1 MAETKTI
8 NLNVETNID
17 ELSVKINDINQKL
30 YKLYAAEKDD
40 ADATLKLIAEKKKL
54 QNQLND
60 LNKAVTNNTTNL
72 RNQKVGF
79 DGLGNSVNQ
88 ISRELPA
95 FTNSLNTGFMAI
107 SNNLPIL
114 FDEINKVK
122 QANVELAAS
131 GKPTVSVFKTL
142 TSAIFSWGTA
152 LSLGVTLLT
161 VYGGKIVE
169 YFTKDNEQRKTNV
182 DLIKKQNDAVAK
194 ESSEFVQLIGALK
207 ETNKNTEDRRR
218 LINQINEQYGTTLK
232 NISDEKLFQEQLNAE
247 LKTYIEYQT
256 QKFKYQEYEK
266 AIQTNLA
273 KQSQIRRELKKEQDL
288 LNITEANYNK
298 IMATGGDYMGLATK
312 QYENQKDVVNKL
324 KQELKDAEERL
335 SNYNKAS
342 LNSLNTIDKLT
353 NGGTKYGKQLDEQ
366 KDKIEEIKDLQNE
379 IYDEEIKR
387 IEDKNQRE
395 QTQAI
400 VNAQKRIKEIQ
411 DSNATEK
418 QKAELIKLI
427 NENLISDLEKL
438 DAEYYEK
445 DVEAKK
451 KANQLKI
458 DAENEYLLKIENL
471 QEENYL
477 ASLTQK
483 DRDIQLVNDK
493 YFALEQAAKG
503 NAEQE
508 KIIAEAK
515 QRELDK
521 IDKDATDKQNE
532 RRKRQIEI
540 FAQLTVNGINS
551 IASFYEEYSK
561 NDTKRQRNAF
571 KIRKAASLAQATID
585 GTKAVLSTYADT
597 PGGPIIKGIAAS
609 LAGAFAGLQI
619 ATIARTQFDGGNNN
633 LETPTPPNNI
643 SQSVTP
649 QFNVVGGNQT
659 SQLLQG
665 LSMQPLKAYVVAS
678 DITTAQMLEQ
688 KAIKTSVL

>member
-1 MAETKTI
+1 MAEVKTI
-8 NLNVETNID
+8 ILNVETNID
-17 ELSVKINDINQKL
+17 GLGIKINEINQKL
-30 YKLYAAEKDD
+30 DNLYTAEKKDT
-40 ADATLKLIAEKKKL
+40 DATSKLIAEKKKL
-54 QNQLND
+54 QQQLND
-60 LNKAVTNNTTNL
+60 LNKVVQTNSNSLKNNTT
-72 RNQKVGF
+72 GF
-79 DGLGNSVNQ
+79 NGLGNSINQ

-95 FTNSLNTGFMAI
+95 FTMNLNTGFMAI
-107 SNNLPIL
+107 SNNLPML

-122 QANVELAAS
+122 QANVELAAT
-131 GKPTVSVFKTL
+131 GQPTVSVFKSL
-142 TSAIFSWGTA
+142 AGAIFSWGTA

-169 YFTKDNEQRKTNV
+169 YFTKDNEQRKKNNE
-182 DLIKKQNDAVAK
+182 LISESSKFIAK
-194 ESSEFVQLIGALK
+194 ESTEYIGLV
-207 ETNKNTEDRRR
+207 TSLKNTNQGSKERKD
-218 LINQINEQYGTTLK
+218 LIEKINSQYSTTLK
-232 NISDEKLFQEQLNAE
+232 NIDDERLFQDQLNNSIKDY
-247 LKTYIEYQT
+247 LIYQRA
-256 QKFKYQEYEK
+256 KF
-266 AIQTNLA
+266 
-273 KQSQIRRELKKEQDL
+273 ELKKNEEK
-288 LNITEANYNK
+288 ITSILQRQSEVQNKLAGAEINLQRIQSEGAGSGRFAGGYENYNETLK
-298 IMATGGDYMGLATK
+298 EAQK
-312 QYENQKDVVNKL
+312 QVQRYTYSNN
-324 KQELKDAEERL
+324 EL
-335 SNYNKAS
+335 N
-342 LNSLNTIDKLT
+342 
-353 NGGTKYGKQLDEQ
+353 KQLEQ
-366 KDKIEEIKDLQNE
+366 LGFTQLQLIEQTEGKYIPVKDKEKKKIEEIRDLQNE

-477 ASLTQK
+477 ASLNKK

-515 QRELDK
+515 
-521 IDKDATDKQNE
+521 E
-532 RRKRQIEI
+532 REI
-540 FAQLTVNGINS
+540 FAIQNNYRRKNWEMASQALSILSEATTLFTTKNEKDARRQFKIQKAFNLSSAIINTGLAVTAALTGGGNVAK
-551 IASFYEEYSK
+551 IASSMNFVE
-561 NDTKRQRNAF
+561 
-571 KIRKAASLAQATID
+571 
-585 GTKAVLSTYADT
+585 
-597 PGGPIIKGIAAS
+597 
-609 LAGAFAGLQI
+609 AGLAAATGAINI
-619 ATIARTQFDGGNNN
+619 AKIAGTQFESNNPNMDTNVPNNN
-633 LETPTPPNNI
+633 NNVT
-643 SQSVTP
+643 QSMTP

>member
-1 MAETKTI
+1 MAETRTI

-17 ELSVKINDINQKL
+17 ELSVKLNDVNNKL
-30 YKLYAAEKDD
+30 NKLLTAENNDVK
-40 ADATLKLIAEKKKL
+40 ATNELIKQKKL
-54 QNQLND
+54 LQSQLND
-60 LNKAVTNNTTNL
+60 LNKAVQTNTNNLQN
-72 RNQKVGF
+72 NVSGF
-79 DGLGNSVNQ
+79 NGLGNSINQ

-95 FTNSLNTGFMAI
+95 FTMNLNTGFMAI
-107 SNNLPIL
+107 SNNLPML

-122 QANVELAAS
+122 QANVELAAT
-131 GKPTVSVFKTL
+131 GQPTVSVFKSL
-142 TSAIFSWGTA
+142 ASAVFSWGTA

-169 YFTKDNEQRKTNV
+169 YFTKDNEQRKKNNE
-182 DLIKKQNDAVAK
+182 LISESSKFIAK
-194 ESSEFVQLIGALK
+194 ESTEYIGLV
-207 ETNKNTEDRRR
+207 TSLKNTNQGSKERKD
-218 LINQINEQYGTTLK
+218 LIEKINSQYSTTLK
-232 NISDEKLFQEQLNAE
+232 NIDDERLFQDQLNNSIKDY
-247 LKTYIEYQT
+247 LIYQRA
-256 QKFKYQEYEK
+256 KF
-266 AIQTNLA
+266 
-273 KQSQIRRELKKEQDL
+273 ELKKNEEK
-288 LNITEANYNK
+288 ITSILQRQSEVQNKLAGAEINLQRIQREGAGSGRFAGGYENYNETLK
-298 IMATGGDYMGLATK
+298 EAQK
-312 QYENQKDVVNKL
+312 QVQRYTYSNN
-324 KQELKDAEERL
+324 EL
-335 SNYNKAS
+335 N
-342 LNSLNTIDKLT
+342 
-353 NGGTKYGKQLDEQ
+353 KQLEQ
-366 KDKIEEIKDLQNE
+366 LGFTQLQLIGQTEGKYIPIKDKEKKKIEEIKDLQNE

-395 QTQAI
+395 QTQTI

-438 DAEYYEK
+438 DIEYYEK

-477 ASLTQK
+477 ASLNKK

-515 QRELDK
+515 
-521 IDKDATDKQNE
+521 E
-532 RRKRQIEI
+532 REI
-540 FAQLTVNGINS
+540 FAIQNNYRRKNWEMASQALS
-551 IASFYEEYSK
+551 ILSEATTLFTTK
-561 NDTKRQRNAF
+561 NEKDARAQF
-571 KIRKAASLAQATID
+571 KIQKAFNLSSAIINTGLAVTGALTAGGNPIKLAT
-585 GTKAVLSTYADT
+585 GMQFVEA
-597 PGGPIIKGIAAS
+597 GIAAA
-609 LAGAFAGLQI
+609 AGAVNI
-619 ATIARTQFDGGNNN
+619 AKISATQFGGTNNN
-633 LETPTPPNNI
+633 MDSNIPNNNT
-643 SQSVTP
+643 SQSITP
-649 QFNVVGGNQT
+649 QFNIVGGNQT

>member
-60 LNKAVTNNTTNL
+60 LNKVVQNNTNTIKNNKL
-72 RNQKVGF
+72 GYDSF
-79 DGLGNSVNQ
+79 GNSVNQ
-88 ISRELPA
+88 ITRELPA

-161 VYGGKIVE
+161 VYGGKIIE
-169 YFTKDNEQRKTNV
+169 YFTKDNEQRKKNN
-182 DLIKKQNDAVAK
+182 DLISESSKYVAK
-194 ESSEFVQLIGALK
+194 ESTEYIGLITSL
-207 ETNKNTEDRRR
+207 KNTNQGSKERKD
-218 LINQINEQYGTTLK
+218 LIEKINSQYSTTLK
-232 NISDEKLFQEQLNAE
+232 NIDDERLFQDQLNNSIKDY
-247 LKTYIEYQT
+247 LIYQRA
-256 QKFKYQEYEK
+256 KF
-266 AIQTNLA
+266 
-273 KQSQIRRELKKEQDL
+273 ELKKNEEK
-288 LNITEANYNK
+288 ITSILQRQSEVQNKLAGAEINLQRIQSEGALSGRFAGGYENYNETLK
-298 IMATGGDYMGLATK
+298 EAEK
-312 QYENQKDVVNKL
+312 QINRYTYSNN
-324 KQELKDAEERL
+324 EL
-335 SNYNKAS
+335 N
-342 LNSLNTIDKLT
+342 
-353 NGGTKYGKQLDEQ
+353 KQLEALGYTQ
-366 KDKIEEIKDLQNE
+366 LQLIGQTEGLYIPVKEKEKKKIEEIKDLQNE

-395 QTQAI
+395 QTQTI

-451 KANQLKI
+451 KANQLKV

-477 ASLTQK
+477 ASLNKK
-483 DRDIQLVNDK
+483 DRDIQLINDK

-515 QRELDK
+515 
-521 IDKDATDKQNE
+521 E
-532 RRKRQIEI
+532 REI
-540 FAQLTVNGINS
+540 FAIQNNYRRKNWEMASQALS
-551 IASFYEEYSK
+551 ILSEATTLFTTK
-561 NDTKRQRNAF
+561 NEKDARKQF
-571 KIRKAASLAQATID
+571 KIQKAFNLSSAIINTGLAVTGALTAGGNPIKLAT
-585 GTKAVLSTYADT
+585 GMQFVEA
-597 PGGPIIKGIAAS
+597 GIAAA
-609 LAGAFAGLQI
+609 AGAVNI
-619 ATIARTQFDGGNNN
+619 AKIAATQFGTTNNN
-633 LETPTPPNNI
+633 MDSNIPKNNLT
-643 SQSVTP
+643 QSMTP
-649 QFNVVGGNQT
+649 QFNIVGGNQT

-665 LSMQPLKAYVVAS
+665 LSAQPLKAYVVSS
-678 DITTAQMLEQ
+678 DITSAQLLDQ